1 MVLLQNK
8 IIYMPGL
15 PPNARREKISDYK
28 NQCSGIEWR
37 EESITSLDGTKISLC
52 VARVNKLEVCEGK
65 MVYILYFQGNASS
78 IPPRLPFLSPILHM
92 LGQRSSHPLVRYTMV
107 CCSYRGYWT
116 SKGRPSEKGIA
127 MDAEAS
133 LEWIKDDFPRQGGK
147 VDEPVPIVIW
157 GQSIGA
163 GVATNLAAQARL
175 FRPFEIPNSRTTLCL
190 QTMILET
197 PFISTKY
204 MLETLYPQKWLPYRY
219 LWPFLWNHLDSHWSL
234 GQMRKALQDL
244 ELKAPSVVILEAGK
258 DELVPKEH
266 GNVLERRCQNLGVN
280 VKKVT
285 VGGALHTEITAKPK
299 GRRAIV
305 EAIENSTRLHGSRDI
320 SIQ

>member
-1 MVLLQNK
+1 MVLFQNK

-37 EESITSLDGTKISLC
+37 EESITSFDGTKISLC
-52 VARVNKLEVCEGK
+52 VASVNKLEVCEGK

-157 GQSIGA
+157 GQSICA

-175 FRPFEIPNSRTTLCL
+175 FRPFEFLTLE
-190 QTMILET
+190 QR
-197 PFISTKY
+197 FV
-204 MLETLYPQKWLPYRY
+204 
-219 LWPFLWNHLDSHWSL
+219 F
-234 GQMRKALQDL
+234 
-244 ELKAPSVVILEAGK
+244 
-258 DELVPKEH
+258 
-266 GNVLERRCQNLGVN
+266 
-280 VKKVT
+280 
-285 VGGALHTEITAKPK
+285 
-299 GRRAIV
+299 
-305 EAIENSTRLHGSRDI
+305 RL
-320 SIQ
+320 